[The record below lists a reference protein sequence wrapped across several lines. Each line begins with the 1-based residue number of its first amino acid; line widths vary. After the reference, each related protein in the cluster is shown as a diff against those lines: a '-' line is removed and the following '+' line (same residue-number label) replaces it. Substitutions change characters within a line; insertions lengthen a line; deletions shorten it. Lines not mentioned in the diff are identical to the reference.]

1 MLTAATADLCGN
13 PTAFPAAARVLL
25 AISAT
30 APPARESEGSRFPL
44 SILSASLACSG
55 VEMKGGFLRHRLRW
69 LWAREGKVV
78 PAHACGTI
86 ERAGGGGTLG
96 NLGMKNIVKLRFYEM
111 VVCGNQGSVAKTAL
125 RHFFL

>member
-1 MLTAATADLCGN
+1 MLTAATAGLCGN

-55 VEMKGGFLRHRLRW
+55 VEMKGGFSTSFEVVVGEGRQGRTRARVWDHRAGRRRRYAGQLGNEKHRQIAVLRNGRLR
-69 LWAREGKVV
+69 
-78 PAHACGTI
+78 
-86 ERAGGGGTLG
+86 
-96 NLGMKNIVKLRFYEM
+96 
-111 VVCGNQGSVAKTAL
+111 
-125 RHFFL
+125 

>member
-1 MLTAATADLCGN
+1 MLTAATAGLCGN

-44 SILSASLACSG
+44 SILSASLTCSG
-55 VEMKGGFLRHRLRW
+55 VEMKGGFLRHRSRW
-69 LWAREGKVV
+69 LRQGGTRARVWD
-78 PAHACGTI
+78 H
-86 ERAGGGGTLG
+86 RAGRRRRRYAGQAG
-96 NLGMKNIVKLRFYEM
+96 NEKHLVKLRFYEM

-125 RHFFL
+125 RHLFL